1 MPRPKNPIINK
12 DSPQPD
18 PQPQPNPAPAPT
30 SPPNLSNPPALTPEQ
45 LGGFSPSID
54 LPWPIPVHD
63 PQALFP
69 SDIYDPK
76 TSGAPRMT
84 RDEADRRIEDYGQ
97 MIAAQEVAQTGYQFI
112 SSIFK
117 AHTSY
122 QKALGD
128 GFVALRETLTTD
140 RKQVAAA
147 TAVVDL
153 NTEKLK
159 FGRAVQLNQ
168 QANIRL
174 TGEISKTGLTQQRV
188 DEEVSILKNEI
199 QGLKARAQQS
209 LDKAN
214 SIQLP
219 AA

>member
-1 MPRPKNPIINK
+1 MPRPKNPVIDKEN
-12 DSPQPD
+12 PYPD
-18 PQPQPNPAPAPT
+18 RPNNPAPTPGQ
-30 SPPNLSNPPALTPEQ
+30 PFNPPVLTPEQ
-45 LGGFSPSID
+45 TGGFSQTIA
-54 LPWPIPVHD
+54 LPWAIPVHD
-63 PQALFP
+63 PSSLLP
-69 SDIYDPK
+69 SDIYDPA
-76 TSGAPRMT
+76 TSSAPRMK
-84 RDEADRRIEDYGQ
+84 RDEADRKIEIYNELT
-97 MIAAQEVAQTGYQFI
+97 AAQEVAVAGYQFI

-128 GFVALRETLTTD
+128 GFSALRESLTTD

-174 TGEISKTGLTQQRV
+174 TGEITKTGLTQDRV
-188 DEEVSILKNEI
+188 NEEISILKNDI
-199 QGLKARAQQS
+199 QGLKTRAQQS
-209 LDKAN
+209 LDKAK
-214 SIQLP
+214 SIELP